1 MFAHAVMVAICGA
14 GTYHIFQHQ
23 SFSYM
28 DEIFHIPQAQKYCNG
43 TFSEVSSSND
53 DEFFNNN
60 NFRQLLSSYY
70 DVFLYLMLLSLIL
83 IL

>member
-53 DEFFNNN
+53 DEFF
-60 NFRQLLSSYY
+60 LLIIIISDNYY
-70 DVFLYLMLLSLIL
+70 HEIP
-83 IL
+83 